1 MRGYRA
7 VLKGRGGSSHYE
19 LIATGHFKLYIGIMH
34 MYTEGC
40 TKSSGSVKSDES
52 SYKLKSTDCS
62 ALNNLVVEALA
73 LRSVLSHRIAVW
85 VILLH

>member
-1 MRGYRA
+1 
-7 VLKGRGGSSHYE
+7 
-19 LIATGHFKLYIGIMH
+19 